1 MSKEDL
7 WKARLVLAELQ
18 YELDNFDAK
27 VSQNYL
33 IEKIYML
40 KAIVEGGSNERS
52 DR

>member
-1 MSKEDL
+1 MNEEDL
-7 WKARLVLAELQ
+7 RKARLVLAELK

-40 KAIVEGGSNERS
+40 KAIVEGVNDEPCN
-52 DR
+52 